1 MHQPASRLGLFL
13 AVGTK
18 IDVAGSISN
27 CSSDRTAT
35 SATSP
40 PEPTRRWKSAVI
52 CGGRRAFKF
61 QFQNFQI
68 FKWRFQFRPQLD
80 KHTCPSRKGLHCEC
94 TWHQLGI
101 PKSSSSGRSSHPHSA
116 VGRWFRKGHL
126 LGIHSRNSEYTPGLS
141 QPPAGCFKV
150 QPRRWQLNQ
159 QKLETAEQQGA
170 AKSAVLWVRPIKS
183 GISVPDSSLSRRAV
197 SSLNPCILELKLL
210 KSVG

>member
-1 MHQPASRLGLFL
+1 M
-13 AVGTK
+13 
-18 IDVAGSISN
+18 
-27 CSSDRTAT
+27 
-35 SATSP
+35 
-40 PEPTRRWKSAVI
+40 I

-61 QFQNFQI
+61 QFQIWI
-68 FKWRFQFRPQLD
+68 FKWRFQFLGPQLD

-116 VGRWFRKGHL
+116 VGRWFRRGHL
-126 LGIHSRNSEYTPGLS
+126 LGIHSRNSECTPGLS

-150 QPRRWQLNQ
+150 QPGGNRTN
-159 QKLETAEQQGA
+159 KNETAEQQGA
-170 AKSAVLWVRPIKS
+170 AKSAVRWVRPIKS